1 MLFAIAKFLKTA
13 FYGLC
18 FLIDG
23 IFYSLISTFYQVF
36 IAVSK
41 ISLYN
46 DSSDQIG
53 ALTERVYTILG
64 IAMLFV
70 VAYNIILLIINPD
83 KASSGGDKS
92 IQGIFKGFVISVII
106 ITVLPPIFKYM
117 SILQNDIIDSRVI
130 EQMILG
136 SDEVSS
142 SEPKTMGNNVSTMIY
157 ATFYHPIT
165 TDGEAVSYE
174 ECKNDSSLSSSC
186 SDFVDAYATG
196 VVENVGSFI
205 WDSKLED
212 GLTSKNPTMEFL
224 PIVSTIGG
232 VIALLMFISYAFDV
246 GIRVAKLAFLQIIAP
261 IPVMLRITKPSG
273 GVFSKWL
280 SNIIKTYLSLFLRLI
295 TIYFSMYMIELLVSG
310 FNSNNGGLFAGIG
323 NVSTIVMLFTKLV
336 LIFGVLLF
344 AKEAPK
350 LLEEL
355 TGNLSSGVGGF
366 MPKDIAK
373 KLTGA
378 PILGGAAAAA
388 GALAGKGIGAGAGA
402 AGSTWSALR
411 NNAKFKKGGKG
422 AEGLTHMDVGAA
434 AKQGARLGLKEG
446 KGFKQFKKQGTK
458 VFEQTYG
465 PGKKQGITG
474 GKSIGTKL
482 DEKYGNIYGKT
493 VKQHAENEAN
503 DYIDENIKPQIPQDD
518 NGMNTLNNEYVNANK
533 AFESSDIYTQAVD
546 FVNNEV
552 PGASNLS
559 VEEKK
564 AKINERLSQIA
575 ATTTNADEKRAIESY
590 LKRKDI
596 TEYYDSSVLSGNK
609 DAAAKIKAEADVQA
623 KKAVQLE
630 IANKGGIQAVIT
642 DATIKSNLEN
652 NAKLNV
658 STMLKQVNGDV
669 SKLDLTDDQKKEIN
683 SRLST
688 AVNGQITAAG
698 GIANISLTTDQMNLV
713 DSKVNTA
720 LNAKISEAGG
730 VNNIKLSSEKQALLD
745 SKQSVYE
752 QQANSRIQTMID
764 QSFTSADE
772 DRIRQE
778 VLNGDSGIVFSS
790 SSDVEQAVKD
800 RIKREKQNKFQE
812 FTEKFFDSFV
822 SEEKSKEHDV
832 LAFEQM
838 REEHGDIFKERATRE
853 VLAEPLVDST
863 IKDLLFEEEY
873 QKGVEGEFSK
883 KIEKDML
890 DKAKKDAM
898 NGLADKVEEYLI
910 GCAEGTYSD
919 EKDGK
924 LDKDYNDRFKA
935 IRDYATSNIKTKT
948 SQAETLESLEKI
960 IDYTKKHDGKLP
972 DLNEKKD
979 DKK

>member
-388 GALAGKGIGAGAGA
+388 GALAGKGIGAAAGA
-402 AGSTWSALR
+402 AGSAWSALR
-411 NNAKFKKGGKG
+411 NNAAMKVGNKLGLKSAKGM
-422 AEGLTHMDVGAA
+422 TNMSVGAA
-434 AKQGARLGLKEG
+434 AKQGAA
-446 KGFKQFKKQGTK
+446 KGFAGGGGLKQFKSQGESVYTN
-458 VFEQTYG
+458 TYG
-465 PGKKQGITG
+465 YGKKQGFFG
-474 GKSIGTKL
+474 DKSIETQIN
-482 DEKYGNIYGKT
+482 EKYGKAYEDN
-493 VKQHAENEAN
+493 VKQHAKARNDEIRNKAIGHEIPGKDDVASVRMKAT
-503 DYIDENIKPQIPQDD
+503 DYINQNAEFKNKSPIYDKAKTAIEAEESAKGIHYTDE
-518 NGMNTLNNEYVNANK
+518 ER
-533 AFESSDIYTQAVD
+533 
-546 FVNNEV
+546 
-552 PGASNLS
+552 
-559 VEEKK
+559 K
-564 AKINERLSQIA
+564 AKINEKLSQIS
-575 ATTTNADEKRAIESY
+575 ATTSNVNEKRAIDSY
-590 LKRKDI
+590 LSRESVI
-596 TEYYDSSVLSGNK
+596 SEYNSSVLAGNK
-609 DAAAKIKAEADVQA
+609 DANDKVKIEAKNKTEAIVKAEIESKGGINAIVSEPSIKAKLEQKVTERINADVNSSFTPEMEQKIRDSVANISFTNAADAENYIQGKITKEKEQMATKIRGESGDKYYDDAVQSYQKELEKTMFDAKIDEVEKRTMADAREAAANKIVEGVMNYEEGRIRGDHTNNADGSLDQVYNAEYAQNEKISNDGVKTKSA
-623 KKAVQLE
+623 EDLAWDKIKKAV
-630 IANKGGIQAVIT
+630 
-642 DATIKSNLEN
+642 
-652 NAKLNV
+652 
-658 STMLKQVNGDV
+658 
-669 SKLDLTDDQKKEIN
+669 
-683 SRLST
+683 
-688 AVNGQITAAG
+688 
-698 GIANISLTTDQMNLV
+698 
-713 DSKVNTA
+713 
-720 LNAKISEAGG
+720 
-730 VNNIKLSSEKQALLD
+730 
-745 SKQSVYE
+745 
-752 QQANSRIQTMID
+752 
-764 QSFTSADE
+764 
-772 DRIRQE
+772 
-778 VLNGDSGIVFSS
+778 
-790 SSDVEQAVKD
+790 
-800 RIKREKQNKFQE
+800 
-812 FTEKFFDSFV
+812 
-822 SEEKSKEHDV
+822 
-832 LAFEQM
+832 
-838 REEHGDIFKERATRE
+838 
-853 VLAEPLVDST
+853 
-863 IKDLLFEEEY
+863 
-873 QKGVEGEFSK
+873 
-883 KIEKDML
+883 
-890 DKAKKDAM
+890 
-898 NGLADKVEEYLI
+898 
-910 GCAEGTYSD
+910 
-919 EKDGK
+919 
-924 LDKDYNDRFKA
+924 LDKD
-935 IRDYATSNIKTKT
+935 
-948 SQAETLESLEKI
+948 
-960 IDYTKKHDGKLP
+960 KK
-972 DLNEKKD
+972 
-979 DKK
+979 